1 MAPSESTPGEGFS
14 QGEAASASASACVEP
29 ASASAHFDMSIPCH
43 AVDLEAHQNWHTCDS
58 SQRHDAQNLHFAAP
72 IRWAT
77 TNGECQTD
85 WSHHMAMCKHLE
97 RQQRGHSSI
106 SGPKSTHHGRSLDNT
121 IGHWIGWMV
130 FTRLC
135 QASGPADHKI
145 AKVRRFNKKKYS
157 DVNAQG
163 LQVMNLCN

>member
-1 MAPSESTPGEGFS
+1 MDGGGGHKAGK
-14 QGEAASASASACVEP
+14 QCWMGEARWRHLRARPGRVL
-29 ASASAHFDMSIPCH
+29 
-43 AVDLEAHQNWHTCDS
+43 VRGRLHQHQRQPVWSLHLHQHTLTCQFLAMQWILRHIRIGTRWHTCDS

-121 IGHWIGWMV
+121 IGHWMDGIYTFVSSFWA
-130 FTRLC
+130 C
-135 QASGPADHKI
+135 
-145 AKVRRFNKKKYS
+145 
-157 DVNAQG
+157 
-163 LQVMNLCN
+163 